1 MKLANYLDQRG
12 VRGVSGLI
20 YAVGSF
26 GTIDGDTMYALK
38 AENGV
43 QVYEY
48 VGEKVRLT
56 ARFTEHENGVI
67 IRKDTFE
74 NLSDESMQVCLL
86 SSRFRLPGN
95 KYDVYTQYNGWQ
107 HESLGEWQPLVTQIV
122 TAGQGIRSCHTATP
136 MMALHNAYTKKN
148 VIFHLFP
155 NGLWKITARKFPQG
169 KNEVVVVETGF
180 DNNGMNLSVAPKGKI
195 ELPTIMFYEADNQT
209 DLDAYKL
216 HQVYNTLYPRKT
228 LPILYNTW
236 LHCFDTLDID
246 DLKRQADTAKELGI
260 EAFMVDAGWFG
271 DGPWEEGVGDWT
283 ENLTEGPKG
292 RLAELSKYIRDNG
305 MVFGLWFEPERAGLE
320 SRAVKEH
327 PEYFINERFF
337 DFANEEARAHMI
349 DVIGSQI
356 EKYHIG
362 WLKFDFNDSIPL
374 DESGNVFYYYMQGQK
389 CFIEDL
395 CKKYPHVYI
404 TNCAGGGSRMELEQG
419 SFTDSFWLSDNQ
431 GPLEGIRI
439 VKDTLKRMPTG
450 LIERWN
456 VQKGLENTPVY
467 GQKLKPRM
475 IHTNDGLWG
484 TIVGVNDAFSENF
497 MLGGPMGFSCDLA
510 AFPEEY
516 KLRWKEVIAQYKQDR
531 EFYRTA
537 IARILIDDPEMIGLE
552 YADKDLDRCIIQIFT
567 KQSYV
572 SDLIVYPVVDK
583 TATYS
588 YQGVALTGEEILKDG
603 LYIKDMTDYTCV
615 CFEVKKV

>member
-1 MKLANYLDQRG
+1 MKLTNYLDQRG
-12 VRGVSGLI
+12 VRSVSGLI

-38 AENGV
+38 IENDE
-43 QVYEY
+43 QIYKYED
-48 VGEKVRLT
+48 EKVRLT
-56 ARFTEHENGVI
+56 AHFVEYENGVI

-74 NLSDESMQVCLL
+74 NLSNAPMQVRLL

-107 HESLGEWQPLVTQIV
+107 HESLGEWQPLVTQV
-122 TAGQGIRSCHTATP
+122 ATAGQGIRSCHTATP
-136 MMALHNAYTKKN
+136 MMALHNVYTKKN
-148 VIFHLFP
+148 VVFHLFP
-155 NGLWKITARKFPQG
+155 NGLWKISARKFPQD

-180 DNNGMNLSVAPKGKI
+180 DNNGMNLSVEPNGKI
-195 ELPTIMFYEADNQT
+195 ELPTILFYDADNKI

-216 HQVYNTLYPRKT
+216 HQVYNELYPRKT
-228 LPILYNTW
+228 LPVLYNTW
-236 LHCFDTLDID
+236 LHCFDALDID

-271 DGPWEEGVGDWT
+271 HGNWGEGVGDWT
-283 ENLTEGPKG
+283 ENLLEGPKG
-292 RLAELSKYIRDNG
+292 RLAELSKHIRDNG

-320 SRAVKEH
+320 SHAVKEH
-327 PEYFINERFF
+327 PEYFINGRFF
-337 DFANEEARAHMI
+337 NFANEEARTHMI

-356 EKYHIG
+356 EKYQIG

-374 DESGNVFYYYMQGQK
+374 DESGNVFYYYMQGQRQ
-389 CFIEDL
+389 FVEDL
-395 CKKYPHVYI
+395 RARYPHVYI

-475 IHTNDGLWG
+475 IHTNDGLWT
-484 TIVGVNDAFSENF
+484 TIVGVNDCFSENF
-497 MLGGPMGFSCDLA
+497 MLGGPMGFSCDIN

-516 KLRWKEVIAQYKQDR
+516 KTRWKEVIAQYKQDR

-537 IARILIDDPEMIGLE
+537 TARILIDDPEMIGLE
-552 YADKDLDRCIIQIFT
+552 YADKNLDRCVIQIFT
-567 KQSYV
+567 KQSYA
-572 SDLIVYPVVDK
+572 SDLIIYPVVDK
-583 TATYS
+583 AATYS
-588 YQGVALTGEEILKDG
+588 YQGTKLTGEEILKDG
-603 LYIKDMTDYTCV
+603 LYIKDMTDYACV
-615 CFEVKKV
+615 CLEIRKV